1 MRQIICAVL
10 VALMAAS
17 PAHAESLILTLAEAQ
32 IETSPDP
39 NARPPA
45 RRAPSQPS
53 SAPSSDIPPLDPMP
67 PPEVIT
73 PIGDPKTTTTTTT
86 TTMKPAARTGGLT
99 GIQWV
104 GVGLAVLA
112 VGALAAGGGGGGDE
126 PAPPSSGGN

>member
-1 MRQIICAVL
+1 MRQMICAVL
-10 VALMAAS
+10 VALLAAT

-39 NARPPA
+39 NARPPK
-45 RRAPSQPS
+45 RKAPSPS
-53 SAPSSDIPPLDPMP
+53 TPPSDIPPLDPMP

-104 GVGLAVLA
+104 GVGLAVIA
-112 VGALAAGGGGGGDE
+112 VGALAASSGGGGDE